1 MELTNKLLPTLA
13 LLGVLVYAAG
23 FTCGPTPE
31 DPCVDDARGCAEGD
45 EGFVIDPDC
54 TLEGDLDAE
63 LGWGDS
69 AFTPLADGD
78 TVEPVFGFQG
88 GQHVFLGFRVRNPRF
103 DEARLLRARFDV
115 SLRQDGCPGD
125 GGGEGSGEGT
135 GEGTGSAFCEPY
147 SIGSRT
153 LTLGGGQTPRLLE
166 DGTLEEYGLLVFL
179 DTWSSE
185 RPKTITLEVEDTCGR
200 AATVVRTVQ

>member
-13 LLGVLVYAAG
+13 LLGALVYAAG

-45 EGFVIDPDC
+45 DGFVIDPDC

-63 LGWGDS
+63 LGWGDN
-69 AFTPLADGD
+69 AFVPLADGD
-78 TVEPVFGFQG
+78 TVEP
-88 GQHVFLGFRVRNPRF
+88 
-103 DEARLLRARFDV
+103 RLLRASLDV
-115 SLRQDGCPGD
+115 SLRPGGCSAEGA
-125 GGGEGSGEGT
+125 GAGSGEGT

-153 LTLGGGQTPRLLE
+153 LTLGGDQTPRLLE

-185 RPKTITLEVEDTCGR
+185 LPKTITLEVEDTCGR
-200 AATVVRTVQ
+200 AATVVRSVQ